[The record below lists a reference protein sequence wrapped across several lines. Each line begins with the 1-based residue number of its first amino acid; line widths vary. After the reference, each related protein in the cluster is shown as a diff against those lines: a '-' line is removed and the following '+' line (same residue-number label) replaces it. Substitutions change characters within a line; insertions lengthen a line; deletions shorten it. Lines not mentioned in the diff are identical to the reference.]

1 MKRQLP
7 LALALVLL
15 ALACVPAWASDGELA
30 LLAQDLKKSPNE
42 CDYWVMKHRGNTQ
55 GQGFG
60 SCVPPVI
67 QVYASLGGASAGG
80 ITGAEFACNIGP
92 DAGADPGYFLIEFP
106 NFTATNILGR
116 AFVPPDPSP
125 RGMNIS
131 WSDCQTGDGSRVLL
145 ETVIVF
151 NTAACG
157 PSAKPPALTFG
168 GAQHAS
174 PSNVFFRCPL
184 FTLCDGPVFTKVC
197 LGTNI
202 VDCQTPV
209 PPFPNASKCST
220 SGGFKLN
227 APNNEAGTCSNLKG
241 GLAVNTIQS
250 DTWSNVK
257 NLYR

>member
-1 MKRQLP
+1 MKKQLP
-7 LALALVLL
+7 MALALVLL
-15 ALACVPAWASDGELA
+15 ALACVPAWASDGELSIVA
-30 LLAQDLKKSPNE
+30 GNLKGEE
-42 CDYWVMKHRGNTQ
+42 CDYWIMKHRGKTQ
-55 GQGFG
+55 GQQFG
-60 SCVPPVI
+60 SCVPPLL
-67 QVYASLGGASAGG
+67 QVYANLQGASAGG
-80 ITGAEFACNIGP
+80 ITGAEFACALGP

-106 NFTATNILGR
+106 NATATNILGR

-131 WSDCQTGDGSRVLL
+131 WSNCQTGGGSGRVLL
-145 ETVIVF
+145 STVIVF

-157 PSAKPPALTFG
+157 PSAKPPQLSFG
-168 GAQHAS
+168 GVQHAS

-220 SGGFKLN
+220 SGGFQIN
-227 APNNEAGTCSNLKG
+227 APNDQSGTCAAPKAGFAAAN
-241 GLAVNTIQS
+241 VQS